1 MRKIICSISLIFFAL
16 GIQAQLEPLT
26 NQYLLNTLSINP
38 AYAGSREALSVVALH
53 RNQWTGFE
61 GSPKT
66 VSLAIHAP
74 MRNEKIGLGLLAVND
89 QRGISTSNIMTGNF
103 AYRIETGE
111 GVISLGLGGGFTF
124 MKNNWHDLIA
134 VDPDD
139 DLLIGNSRG
148 YLLPDFSLGTYFNS
162 DQFFFGFSI
171 PMFIAHNFDPST
183 NTFRLDNKYE
193 EYNFFFNGGYL
204 FRPSSTV
211 KVLPSILVRFNRASS
226 PQTDLNLHLILF
238 DRFQTGLSYRSNK
251 SIIGL
256 LMYHVNNQLALAYSY
271 DLGFGKIGGY
281 MGSSHEVM
289 IRYDFRYII
298 DVVNPRYF

>member
-1 MRKIICSISLIFFAL
+1 MRKIIGSISLIFIAL

-89 QRGISTSNIMTGNF
+89 QRGISTSNIITGNF

-124 MKNNWHDLIA
+124 MKNNWHNLIA

-139 DLLIGNSRG
+139 ALLLGNSRS

-193 EYNFFFNGGYL
+193 EYNFFFNGGYI
-204 FRPSSTV
+204 FRPSSIV
-211 KVLPSILVRFNRASS
+211 KVLPSILVRFNRSSS

-238 DRFQTGLSYRSNK
+238 DRIQTGLSYRSNK
-251 SIIGL
+251 SIVGL
-256 LMYHVNNQLALAYSY
+256 LMYHINNQLAIAYSY
-271 DLGFGKIGGY
+271 DMGFGRISGY